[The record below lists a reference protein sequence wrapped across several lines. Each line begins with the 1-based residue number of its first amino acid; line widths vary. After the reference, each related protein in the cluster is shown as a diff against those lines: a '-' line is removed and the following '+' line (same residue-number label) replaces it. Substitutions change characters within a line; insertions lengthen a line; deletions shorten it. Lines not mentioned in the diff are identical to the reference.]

1 LALSA
6 VYDVEVVAR
15 ALRDALAFDAYRS
28 EYLANLLQSRAHQQ
42 SHTGLVLMSIFK
54 LLGCVQFYAGSSKSR
69 LTLAV

>member
-42 SHTGLVLMSIFK
+42 SHTGLLMSIFK
-54 LLGCVQFYAGSSKSR
+54 PLGCVQFYAGSSKSR